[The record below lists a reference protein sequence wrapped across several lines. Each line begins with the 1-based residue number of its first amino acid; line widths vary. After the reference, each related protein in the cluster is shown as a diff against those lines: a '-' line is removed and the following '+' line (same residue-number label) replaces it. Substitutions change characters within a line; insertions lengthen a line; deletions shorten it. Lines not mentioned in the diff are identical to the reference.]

1 MRVFIGIDPGVG
13 GGIAVLDETGGILS
27 MTKMPET
34 DCDVLDAIRQGAIHG
49 TPAATIEFVRSSP
62 QMGVRSAWTFGVG
75 YGRLRMAL
83 IASEVPFEEVTPRKW
98 QTAMRCLTGGDK
110 NVSKARAQELFPGT
124 KVTHNIADALLIAE
138 YGRRHALGIYAKEW

>member
-1 MRVFIGIDPGVG
+1 MRVFIGIDPGVAG
-13 GGIAVLDETGGILS
+13 GVAILGEAGDVLS
-27 MTKMPET
+27 ATKMPET
-34 DCDVLDAIRQGAIHG
+34 DRDVLEAVRSGKDYGL
-49 TPAATIEFVRSSP
+49 PVATVEFVRSSP

-83 IASEVPFEEVTPRKW
+83 MASEIPFEEVTPRKW
-98 QTAMRCLTGGDK
+98 QAAMRCLTGGDK

-138 YGRRHALGIYAKEW
+138 YGRRHALGIYSQEW